1 MFIFVICKLLASVIM
16 HMFCSL
22 DCKTAFA
29 LDKIDV
35 AVINLNTIGTS
46 TSYFYYMLYCH
57 STFNI
62 LSSFI
67 MGISP
72 ATVFI
77 ISMSNFIHE
86 SKNRFLKV
94 IILSSPMVIN
104 FCFGLYTRFWM
115 DFKNDKYPYEAFNYL
130 FLAFLSYAIGA
141 IFYASRFPE
150 KYYPKRFDYVGA
162 SH

>member
-1 MFIFVICKLLASVIM
+1 MLIFSICQLLASVIM

-22 DCKTAFA
+22 DCKTALT

-35 AVINLNTIGTS
+35 AVMNLVIYSNF
-46 TSYFYYMLYCH
+46 TSYFYYILYCH

-67 MGISP
+67 MGISS

-86 SKNRFLKV
+86 PKNRILKV
-94 IILSSPMVIN
+94 IIISSSMVIN
-104 FCFGLYTRFWM
+104 FSFGLYTRFWM
-115 DFKNDKYPYEAFNYL
+115 DFKNDKYP
-130 FLAFLSYAIGA
+130 
-141 IFYASRFPE
+141 
-150 KYYPKRFDYVGA
+150 
-162 SH
+162 

>member
-1 MFIFVICKLLASVIM
+1 MLIFSICQLLASVIM

-22 DCKTAFA
+22 DCKTALT

-35 AVINLNTIGTS
+35 AVMNLVIYSTF
-46 TSYFYYMLYCH
+46 TSYFYYILYCH

-67 MGISP
+67 MGISS

-86 SKNRFLKV
+86 PKNRILKV
-94 IILSSPMVIN
+94 IIISSNIVIN
-104 FCFGLYTRFWM
+104 FCFGLYTRIWM
-115 DFKNDKYPYEAFNYL
+115 DFKNDKYP
-130 FLAFLSYAIGA
+130 
-141 IFYASRFPE
+141 
-150 KYYPKRFDYVGA
+150 
-162 SH
+162 

>member
-1 MFIFVICKLLASVIM
+1 MLIFSICQLLASVIM

-22 DCKTAFA
+22 DCKTALT

-35 AVINLNTIGTS
+35 AVMNLVIYS
-46 TSYFYYMLYCH
+46 TYASYFYYILYCH

-67 MGISP
+67 MGISS

-86 SKNRFLKV
+86 PKNLILKV
-94 IILSSPMVIN
+94 IIVSSNPVIN
-104 FCFGLYTRFWM
+104 FCFALYTRFWM
-115 DFKNDKYPYEAFNYL
+115 DFKNDKYP
-130 FLAFLSYAIGA
+130 
-141 IFYASRFPE
+141 
-150 KYYPKRFDYVGA
+150 
-162 SH
+162 